1 MHPFTHPSMPAPYP
15 SSELHYGDPHCTGV
29 AIHAPI
35 HPSIHP
41 RPIPQQQAPLWRPSL
56 YRGKLPCSSSKLHKG
71 DPHCTGVFVHPTV
84 WVWVCCWGWGWDCCW
99 RVRYLTLVY
108 CFTFC
113 GRLEMPVLSSSSCF
127 EAGGNTADNV
137 PCFTVTST
145 AVLFATGPASRPTA
159 TPISYKLC
167 HIEST

>member
-1 MHPFTHPSMPAPYP
+1 MTVSFFSTQCFPPRA
-15 SSELHYGDPHCTGV
+15 
-29 AIHAPI
+29 
-35 HPSIHP
+35 HP

-56 YRGKLPCSSSKLHKG
+56 YRGNHPCSSSKLHKG
-71 DPHCTGVFVHPTV
+71 DPHCTGVFVHLTV

-99 RVRYLTLVY
+99 PVRYLTLVY

-113 GRLEMPVLSSSSCF
+113 GRLEMPMLSSSSCF
-127 EAGGNTADNV
+127 QAGGNTADNV
-137 PCFTVTST
+137 SCFTVTST
-145 AVLFATGPASRPTA
+145 ALLFATGPASRPTT